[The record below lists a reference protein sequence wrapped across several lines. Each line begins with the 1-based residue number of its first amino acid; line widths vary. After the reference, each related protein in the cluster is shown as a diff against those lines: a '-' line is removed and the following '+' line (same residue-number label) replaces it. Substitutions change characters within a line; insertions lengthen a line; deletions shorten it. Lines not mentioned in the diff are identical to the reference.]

1 MKEDLTVNK
10 EDIFKLLL
18 GLNAATINSAATE
31 NALIYSGCAKH
42 KEILLKTVTAAYIL
56 KVIHTWPSTKHTRQQ
71 PIVPQKIHFFLS
83 KRAVISA
90 ESLR

>member
-31 NALIYSGCAKH
+31 NALIYSGCAEH

-56 KVIHTWPSTKHTRQQ
+56 KVIHT
-71 PIVPQKIHFFLS
+71 
-83 KRAVISA
+83 
-90 ESLR
+90 